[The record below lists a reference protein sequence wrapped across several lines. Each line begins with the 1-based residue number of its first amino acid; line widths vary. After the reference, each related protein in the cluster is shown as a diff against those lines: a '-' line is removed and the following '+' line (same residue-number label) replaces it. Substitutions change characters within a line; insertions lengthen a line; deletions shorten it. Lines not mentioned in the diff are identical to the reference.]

1 MRINLSKFAGFCPG
15 VRRADESVRDLL
27 NTGCGRIYTLGH
39 LIHNRLYIEEL
50 ERHGV
55 RSIDFCDVERIYLE
69 SPDEPMTLI
78 IRTHGIVKDQLDA
91 LHELE
96 EKYPNFSLIDR
107 TCPFVKRIHQ
117 IALDNTNDET
127 LFLLFCDAKHPE
139 AIGIMSYARGEK
151 IAFSSLEEL
160 ASVNLTNKSPILCA
174 QTTQNLV
181 EFKKIK
187 KILENLCT
195 NAKIFDTIC
204 SATEERQKEAVSLSL
219 KNDAMVIVGGKH
231 SSNTQ
236 KLKSVCEKNCPS
248 FLVETKS
255 ELYGISL
262 SGFNSIGLTAGAS
275 TPAGIIKEVL
285 QTMSEIVNENKMIEE
300 EKVLDSVSADDF
312 DFAQALEESLSGLN
326 SNQKVIGTVISVKPT
341 EIQVDIGR
349 KETGYI
355 PFSEYSNDP
364 NANPQTELKP
374 GDELKLIIMKTNNA
388 EGVIM
393 LSKKRYDAIK
403 AWDNILESEGTDKV
417 FTGVVTDVIRG
428 GILVLSENVKVF
440 IPASLATMNRNDKL
454 EDLLKTTVEFKI
466 IEINKQRKRAV
477 GSIKAVL
484 KGAKKEAE
492 DKFWAEVKEG
502 ETRTGTVKS
511 LTNYG
516 AFVDIGGV
524 DGMIHISELSWSRI
538 KHPSE
543 VVNVGDSVEVTIKA
557 LDQEKRKISLGFK
570 KVEDNPW
577 EILKRDY
584 PVDTVVDVK
593 IVSFTSF
600 GAFAQIIP
608 GIDGLIHISQIA
620 NKHIANPAEVLKVG
634 EVVQAKITEIDFEL
648 KRVGLSIR
656 ALLPEEPKEEVVEAE
671 TVEAEAVE
679 TEEAAE

>member
-1 MRINLSKFAGFCPG
+1 MAKITLAKTAGFCFG
-15 VRRADESVRDLL
+15 VDRAIKLIEKLL
-27 NTGCGRIYTLGH
+27 SEGKRVATLGPI
-39 LIHNRLYIEEL
+39 IHNPQVIEDFKNRGVYI
-50 ERHGV
+50 
-55 RSIDFCDVERIYLE
+55 VEHPSEVEKNTVLV
-69 SPDEPMTLI
+69 L
-78 IRTHGIVKDQLDA
+78 RTHGVTEEVLEEVKKSGVEFIDAACPFVNKIHKIVRDNSGENVVTLIVGDPNHPEVHGIKSCAKGESYVVKDST
-91 LHELE
+91 ELE
-96 EKYPNFSLIDR
+96 EILQKNSLFSQKEI
-107 TCPFVKRIHQ
+107 
-117 IALDNTNDET
+117 
-127 LFLLFCDAKHPE
+127 
-139 AIGIMSYARGEK
+139 
-151 IAFSSLEEL
+151 
-160 ASVNLTNKSPILCA
+160 ILVA
-174 QTTQNLV
+174 QTTFSVKEWQKSLKKVNL
-181 EFKKIK
+181 
-187 KILENLCT
+187 LCT

-204 SATEERQKEAVSLSL
+204 SATEERQKEAVTLSL
-219 KNDAMVIVGGKH
+219 RNDAMVIVGGKH

-248 FLVETKS
+248 FLVETKD
-255 ELYGISL
+255 ELYGISF
-262 SGFNSIGLTAGAS
+262 SGFDSIGLTAGAS

-300 EKVLDSVSADDF
+300 EKVQNSVSADDF
-312 DFAQALEESLSGLN
+312 DFAQALEESLNNLN
-326 SNQKVIGTVISVKPT
+326 SNQKVKGTVISVKST

-355 PFSEYSNDP
+355 PYSEYSNDP

-374 GDELKLIIMKTNNA
+374 GDQLDLIIMKTNNA

-393 LSKKRYDAIK
+393 LSKKRYDAVK
-403 AWDNILESEGTDKV
+403 AWDNILASEGTDKV
-417 FTGVVTDVIRG
+417 FEGVVTDVIRG

-440 IPASLATMNRNDKL
+440 IPASLATMNRNEKL
-454 EDLLKTTVEFKI
+454 EDLLKTTVQFKI

-502 ETRTGTVKS
+502 ETVTGTVKS

-543 VVNVGDSVEVTIKA
+543 VVNVGDQVEVTIKA
-557 LDQEKRKISLGFK
+557 LDTEKRKISLGFK

-577 EILKRDY
+577 EILRRDY
-584 PVDTVVDVK
+584 PVDSVADVK

-608 GIDGLIHISQIA
+608 GVDGLIHISQIA
-620 NKHIANPAEVLKVG
+620 NKHIANPADVLKVG
-634 EVVQAKITEIDFEL
+634 EVVKAKITEIDFDL

-656 ALLPEEPKEEVVEAE
+656 ALLPEEPAE
-671 TVEAEAVE
+671 EAVE
-679 TEEAAE
+679 AVEEVADVAEETTETTEE

>member
-1 MRINLSKFAGFCPG
+1 MCNITLAKTAGFCFG
-15 VRRADESVRDLL
+15 VDRAIKLIEKLL
-27 NTGCGRIYTLGH
+27 SEGKKVATLGPI
-39 LIHNRLYIEEL
+39 IHNPQVIEDFKN
-50 ERHGV
+50 RGV
-55 RSIDFCDVERIYLE
+55 DIVEHPSEVKNGTILV
-69 SPDEPMTLI
+69 L
-78 IRTHGIVKDQLDA
+78 RTHGVTEDVLEEVKNSGVEFIDAACPFVNKIHKIVRDNSGENVVTIILGDPTHPEVHGIKSCA
-91 LHELE
+91 KGEAYVVRNSTELE
-96 EKYPNFSLIDR
+96 ELLQKNNLFSQKELIL
-107 TCPFVKRIHQ
+107 V
-117 IALDNTNDET
+117 E
-127 LFLLFCDAKHPE
+127 
-139 AIGIMSYARGEK
+139 
-151 IAFSSLEEL
+151 
-160 ASVNLTNKSPILCA
+160 
-174 QTTQNLV
+174 QTTFSVKEWEKSL
-181 EFKKIK
+181 KKVK
-187 KILENLCT
+187 LLCT

-204 SATEERQKEAVSLSL
+204 SATEERQKEAIELSL

-248 FLVETKS
+248 FLVETKD
-255 ELYGISL
+255 ELYGISF

-285 QTMSEIVNENKMIEE
+285 ITMSEIVNENKMIEE
-300 EKVLDSVSADDF
+300 EKVQNSVSADDF
-312 DFAQALEESLSGLN
+312 DFAAALEESLSGLN
-326 SNQKVIGTVISVKPT
+326 SNQKVKGTVISVKST

-355 PFSEYSNDP
+355 PYSEYSNDP
-364 NANPQTELKP
+364 NANPQAELKP
-374 GDELKLIIMKTNNA
+374 GDELDLIIMKTNNA

-393 LSKKRYDAIK
+393 LSKKRYDAVK
-403 AWDNILESEGTDKV
+403 AWDNILASEGTDKV
-417 FTGVVTDVIRG
+417 FTGVVTDVVRG

-492 DKFWAEVKEG
+492 DKFWAEVQEG
-502 ETRTGTVKS
+502 ETRKGTVKS

-543 VVNVGDSVEVTIKA
+543 VVNVGDEVEVTIKA
-557 LDQEKRKISLGFK
+557 LDAEKRKISLGFK

-584 PVDTVVDVK
+584 PVDTVADVK

-608 GIDGLIHISQIA
+608 GVDGLIHISQIA

-634 EVVQAKITEIDFEL
+634 EVVKAKITEIDFDL

-656 ALLPEEPKEEVVEAE
+656 ALLPEEPSEEA
-671 TVEAEAVE
+671 AEAVAE
-679 TEEAAE
+679 EATEATEEAAE

>member
-1 MRINLSKFAGFCPG
+1 MCNITLAKTAGFCFG
-15 VRRADESVRDLL
+15 VDRAIKLIEKLL
-27 NTGCGRIYTLGH
+27 SEGKKVATLGPI
-39 LIHNRLYIEEL
+39 IHNPQVIEDFKN
-50 ERHGV
+50 RGV
-55 RSIDFCDVERIYLE
+55 DIVEH
-69 SPDEPMTLI
+69 PDEVKNGAVLVL
-78 IRTHGIVKDQLDA
+78 RTHGVTEDV
-91 LHELE
+91 LE
-96 EKYPNFSLIDR
+96 EVKNSGVEFIDAA
-107 TCPFVKRIHQ
+107 CPFVNKIHK
-117 IALDNTNDET
+117 IVRDNSNENVVTIILGDPS
-127 LFLLFCDAKHPE
+127 HPE
-139 AIGIMSYARGEK
+139 VHGIKSCAKGESYVVKDSSELEDLLQK
-151 IAFSSLEEL
+151 NNLFSQKEL
-160 ASVNLTNKSPILCA
+160 ILVE
-174 QTTQNLV
+174 QTTFSVKEWEKSL
-181 EFKKIK
+181 KKVK
-187 KILENLCT
+187 LLCT

-204 SATEERQKEAVSLSL
+204 SATEERQKEAIELSL

-248 FLVETKS
+248 FLVETKD
-255 ELYGISL
+255 ELYGISF

-285 QTMSEIVNENKMIEE
+285 ITMSEIVNENKMIEE

-312 DFAQALEESLSGLN
+312 DFAQALEESLNNLN
-326 SNQKVIGTVISVKPT
+326 SNQKVKGTVISVKSN

-349 KETGYI
+349 KETGFI
-355 PFSEYSNDP
+355 PYSEYSNDP

-374 GDELKLIIMKTNNA
+374 GDELDLIIMKTNNA

-403 AWDNILESEGTDKV
+403 AWDNVLASEGTDKV
-417 FTGVVTDVIRG
+417 FEGVVTDVIRG

-454 EDLLKTTVEFKI
+454 EDLLKTTVQFKI
-466 IEINKQRKRAV
+466 LEVSRQGKRKRAV

-492 DKFWAEVKEG
+492 DKFWAEAKEG
-502 ETRTGTVKS
+502 ETVTGTVKS

-543 VVNVGDSVEVTIKA
+543 VVKVGDQVEVTIKA

-577 EILKRDY
+577 EILRRDY
-584 PVDTVVDVK
+584 PVDSVADVK

-608 GIDGLIHISQIA
+608 GVDGLIHISQIA
-620 NKHIANPAEVLKVG
+620 NKHIANPADVLKVG
-634 EVVQAKITEIDFEL
+634 EVVQAKITEIDFDL

-656 ALLPEEPKEEVVEAE
+656 ALLPEEPKEEAV
-671 TVEAEAVE
+671 EAVE
-679 TEEAAE
+679 EAVEVEATEE

>member
-1 MRINLSKFAGFCPG
+1 MTKITLAETAGFCFG
-15 VRRADESVRDLL
+15 VDRAIKLIEKLLDEGKKVA
-27 NTGCGRIYTLGH
+27 TLGPI
-39 LIHNRLYIEEL
+39 IHNPQVIEDFKN
-50 ERHGV
+50 RGV
-55 RSIDFCDVERIYLE
+55 DIVEHPGE
-69 SPDEPMTLI
+69 VKDGVTLVL
-78 IRTHGIVKDQLDA
+78 RTHGVTEDV
-91 LHELE
+91 LE
-96 EKYPNFSLIDR
+96 EVKKSGVEFIDAA
-107 TCPFVKRIHQ
+107 CPFVNKIHK
-117 IALDNTNDET
+117 IVRDNSGENVVTIIVGDPS
-127 LFLLFCDAKHPE
+127 HPE
-139 AIGIMSYARGEK
+139 VHGIKSCAKGEAHVVK
-151 IAFSSLEEL
+151 DSCQLEEL
-160 ASVNLTNKSPILCA
+160 LQKNALFSQKELIFVA
-174 QTTQNLV
+174 QTTFSVIFVAQTTFSVKEWEKSLKKVNL
-181 EFKKIK
+181 
-187 KILENLCT
+187 LCT

-248 FLVETKS
+248 FLVETKD
-255 ELYGISL
+255 ELYGISFK
-262 SGFNSIGLTAGAS
+262 GFNSIGLTAGAS

-312 DFAQALEESLSGLN
+312 DFAAALEESLSGLN
-326 SNQKVIGTVISVKPT
+326 SNQKVKGTVISVKPT

-355 PFSEYSNDP
+355 PYSEYSSDP

-374 GDELKLIIMKTNNA
+374 GDELDLIIMKTNNA

-403 AWDNILESEGTDKV
+403 AWDNILAAEGTDKV
-417 FTGVVTDVIRG
+417 FEGVVTDIVRG

-440 IPASLATMNRNDKL
+440 IPASLATMSRNEKL
-454 EDLLKTTVEFKI
+454 EDLLKTTVQFKI

-492 DKFWAEVKEG
+492 DKFWAEVQEG
-502 ETRTGTVKS
+502 ETRQGTVKS
-511 LTNYG
+511 LTSYG

-543 VVNVGDSVEVTIKA
+543 VVNVGDQVEVTIKA
-557 LDQEKRKISLGFK
+557 LDAEKRKISLGFK

-584 PVDTVVDVK
+584 PVDSVADVK

-608 GIDGLIHISQIA
+608 GVDGLIHISQIA

-634 EVVQAKITEIDFEL
+634 EVVQAKITEIDFDL

-656 ALLPEEPKEEVVEAE
+656 ALLPEEPAE
-671 TVEAEAVE
+671 EAVE
-679 TEEAAE
+679 EAVEATEETAE

>member
-1 MRINLSKFAGFCPG
+1 MAKITLAETAGFCFG
-15 VRRADESVRDLL
+15 VDRAIKLIEKLLDEGKSVA
-27 NTGCGRIYTLGH
+27 TLGPI
-39 LIHNRLYIEEL
+39 IHNTQVIEDFKK
-50 ERHGV
+50 RGV
-55 RSIDFCDVERIYLE
+55 CVVENASEVKEGTVLV
-69 SPDEPMTLI
+69 L
-78 IRTHGIVKDQLDA
+78 RTHGVTEEVLADVKKSGVEYIDA
-91 LHELE
+91 A
-96 EKYPNFSLIDR
+96 
-107 TCPFVKRIHQ
+107 CPFVNKIHK
-117 IALDNTNDET
+117 IVRYNSGENVVTIIVGDPL
-127 LFLLFCDAKHPE
+127 HPE
-139 AIGIMSYARGEK
+139 VHGIKSCAKGEAYVAK
-151 IAFSSLEEL
+151 DSLELEGIL
-160 ASVNLTNKSPILCA
+160 QKNNLFSKKEIIMVA
-174 QTTQNLV
+174 QTTFSVKEWEKSLKKVNL
-181 EFKKIK
+181 
-187 KILENLCT
+187 LCT

-248 FLVETKS
+248 FLVETKN
-255 ELYGISL
+255 ELYGISFN
-262 SGFNSIGLTAGAS
+262 GFNSIGLTAGAS

-300 EKVLDSVSADDF
+300 EKVLDSVSGDDF
-312 DFAQALEESLSGLN
+312 DFAQALEESLSSLN
-326 SNQKVIGTVISVKPT
+326 SNQKVKGTVISVKSN

-355 PFSEYSNDP
+355 PYSEYSDDP
-364 NANPQTELKP
+364 NADPQTELKP
-374 GDELKLIIMKTNNA
+374 GDELDLIIMKTNNA

-393 LSKKRYDAIK
+393 LSKKRCDANK
-403 AWDNILESEGTDKV
+403 AWDNILKAEGTDKV
-417 FTGVVTDVIRG
+417 YEGVVIEVIRG
-428 GILVLSENVKVF
+428 GVLVLSENVKVF
-440 IPASLATMNRNDKL
+440 IPASQATMNRNDSL
-454 EDLLKTTVEFKI
+454 EDLLKTTVQFKI
-466 IEINKQRKRAV
+466 IDINKQRKRAV

-484 KGAKKEAE
+484 RGAKKEVE
-492 DKFWAEVKEG
+492 EKFWAEIKEG

-543 VVNVGDSVEVTIKA
+543 VVNVGDQVEVTIKA
-557 LDQEKRKISLGFK
+557 LDAEKRKISLGFK

-584 PVDTVVDVK
+584 PVDTVADVK

-608 GIDGLIHISQIA
+608 GVDGLIHISQIA

-634 EVVQAKITEIDFEL
+634 EVVKAKITEIDFDL

-656 ALLPEEPKEEVVEAE
+656 ALLPEEPEEEA
-671 TVEAEAVE
+671 VAEAAEEAVE
-679 TEEAAE
+679 APAEEAAE

>member
-1 MRINLSKFAGFCPG
+1 MAKITLAETAGFCFG
-15 VRRADESVRDLL
+15 VDRAVKLIEKLL
-27 NTGCGRIYTLGH
+27 DDGKRVATLGPI
-39 LIHNRLYIEEL
+39 IHNPQVIEDFKNRGVYIVS
-50 ERHGV
+50 HPA
-55 RSIDFCDVERIYLE
+55 DVEAGTVLV
-69 SPDEPMTLI
+69 L
-78 IRTHGIVKDQLDA
+78 RTHGVTEEVLEEVKKSGVEYIDAACPFVNKIHKIVRDNSSENVVAIILGDPTHPEVHGIKSCAKGEAYVVRDSS
-91 LHELE
+91 ELE
-96 EKYPNFSLIDR
+96 ELLQKNSLFSEKEI
-107 TCPFVKRIHQ
+107 
-117 IALDNTNDET
+117 
-127 LFLLFCDAKHPE
+127 
-139 AIGIMSYARGEK
+139 IM
-151 IAFSSLEEL
+151 
-160 ASVNLTNKSPILCA
+160 VA
-174 QTTQNLV
+174 QTTFSVKEWEKSLKKVNL
-181 EFKKIK
+181 
-187 KILENLCT
+187 LCT
-195 NAKIFDTIC
+195 NAKIFGTIC
-204 SATEERQKEAVSLSL
+204 SATEERQQEAVSLSL
-219 KNDAMVIVGGKH
+219 ENDAMVIVGGKH

-236 KLKSVCEKNCPS
+236 KLKNVCEKNCPA
-248 FLVETKS
+248 FLVETKN
-255 ELYGISL
+255 ELYGISFD
-262 SGFNSIGLTAGAS
+262 GFNSIGLTAGAS

-326 SNQKVIGTVISVKPT
+326 SNQKVTGTVISVKAN

-355 PFSEYSNDP
+355 PFSEYSDDP

-374 GDELKLIIMKTNNA
+374 GDQLDLIIMKSNNA

-393 LSKKRYDAIK
+393 LSKKRCDATK
-403 AWDNILESEGTDKV
+403 AWDNIIQSEGTDKV
-417 FTGVVTDVIRG
+417 FEGVVTDVVRG
-428 GILVLSENVKVF
+428 GILVFAENVKVF
-440 IPASLATMNRNDKL
+440 VPASLATMNRNDKL
-454 EDLLKTTVEFKI
+454 EDLLKTTVQFKI
-466 IEINKQRKRAV
+466 IDINKQRKRAV

-484 KGAKKEAE
+484 RGAKKEAE
-492 DKFWAEVKEG
+492 EKLWAEIKEG

-543 VVNVGDSVEVTIKA
+543 VVNVGDQVEVTIKA

-584 PVDTVVDVK
+584 PVDTVADVK

-608 GIDGLIHISQIA
+608 GVDGLIHISQIA

-634 EVVQAKITEIDFEL
+634 EVVQAKITEIDFDL

-656 ALLPEEPKEEVVEAE
+656 ALLPEEPVE
-671 TVEAEAVE
+671 EAVE
-679 TEEAAE
+679 APAEEVAEETAE

>member
-1 MRINLSKFAGFCPG
+1 MCNITLAKTAGFCFG
-15 VRRADESVRDLL
+15 VDRAIKLIEKLL
-27 NTGCGRIYTLGH
+27 LDGKKVATLGPI
-39 LIHNRLYIEEL
+39 IHNPQVIEDFKN
-50 ERHGV
+50 RGV
-55 RSIDFCDVERIYLE
+55 DIVEHPGEVKNGAILV
-69 SPDEPMTLI
+69 L
-78 IRTHGIVKDQLDA
+78 RTHGVTEDVLEEVKNSGVEFIDAACPFVNKIHKIVRDNSGENAVTIILGDPTHPEVHGIKSCSKGEAYVVRDSS
-91 LHELE
+91 ELE
-96 EKYPNFSLIDR
+96 ELLQKNNLFSEKELILVEQ
-107 TCPFVKRIHQ
+107 TTFSVK
-117 IALDNTNDET
+117 EW
-127 LFLLFCDAKHPE
+127 
-139 AIGIMSYARGEK
+139 EK
-151 IAFSSLEEL
+151 SLKK
-160 ASVNLTNKSPILCA
+160 VNL
-174 QTTQNLV
+174 
-181 EFKKIK
+181 
-187 KILENLCT
+187 LCT

-204 SATEERQKEAVSLSL
+204 SATEERQKEAISLSL

-248 FLVETKS
+248 FLVETKD
-255 ELYGISL
+255 ELYGISFR
-262 SGFNSIGLTAGAS
+262 GFNSIGLTAGAS

-285 QTMSEIVNENKMIEE
+285 ITMSEIVNENKMIEE
-300 EKVLDSVSADDF
+300 EKVQSSVSADDF
-312 DFAQALEESLSGLN
+312 DFAVALEESLSGLN
-326 SNQKVIGTVISVKPT
+326 SNQKVKGTVISVKST

-355 PFSEYSNDP
+355 PYSEYSNDP
-364 NANPQTELKP
+364 NANPQAELKP
-374 GDELKLIIMKTNNA
+374 GDQLDLIIMKTNNA

-393 LSKKRYDAIK
+393 LSKKRYDAVK
-403 AWDNILESEGTDKV
+403 AWDNILASEGTDKV

-492 DKFWAEVKEG
+492 DKFWAEVQEG
-502 ETRTGTVKS
+502 ETRKGTVKS
-511 LTNYG
+511 LTSYG

-543 VVNVGDSVEVTIKA
+543 VVNVGDEVEVTIKA
-557 LDQEKRKISLGFK
+557 LDAEKRKISLGFK

-584 PVDTVVDVK
+584 PVDTVADVK

-608 GIDGLIHISQIA
+608 GVDGLIHISQIA

-634 EVVQAKITEIDFEL
+634 EVVKAKITEIDFDL

-656 ALLPEEPKEEVVEAE
+656 ALLPEEPAEEAATEATE
-671 TVEAEAVE
+671 EA

>member
-1 MRINLSKFAGFCPG
+1 MCNITLAKTAGFCFG
-15 VRRADESVRDLL
+15 VDRAIKLIEKLL
-27 NTGCGRIYTLGH
+27 SEGKKVATLGPI
-39 LIHNRLYIEEL
+39 IHNPQVIEDFKK
-50 ERHGV
+50 RGV
-55 RSIDFCDVERIYLE
+55 DIVEHPSEVKSGAILV
-69 SPDEPMTLI
+69 L
-78 IRTHGIVKDQLDA
+78 RTHGVTEDVLEEVKNSGVEFIDAACPFVNKIHKIVRDNSAENVITIILGDPSHPEVHGITSCAKGAAFVVKDSV
-91 LHELE
+91 ELE
-96 EKYPNFSLIDR
+96 ELLQENNYFSQKELILVEQ
-107 TCPFVKRIHQ
+107 TTFSVK
-117 IALDNTNDET
+117 EW
-127 LFLLFCDAKHPE
+127 
-139 AIGIMSYARGEK
+139 EK
-151 IAFSSLEEL
+151 SLKK
-160 ASVNLTNKSPILCA
+160 VNL
-174 QTTQNLV
+174 
-181 EFKKIK
+181 
-187 KILENLCT
+187 LCT

-204 SATEERQKEAVSLSL
+204 SATEERQKEAISLSL

-248 FLVETKS
+248 FLVETKD
-255 ELYGISL
+255 ELYGISF

-285 QTMSEIVNENKMIEE
+285 ITMSEIVNENKMIEE
-300 EKVLDSVSADDF
+300 EKVQNSVSAEDF
-312 DFAQALEESLSGLN
+312 DFAAALEESLSGLN
-326 SNQKVIGTVISVKPT
+326 SNQKVKGTVISVKST

-355 PFSEYSNDP
+355 PYSEYSNDP
-364 NANPQTELKP
+364 NANPQAELKP
-374 GDELKLIIMKTNNA
+374 GDELDLIIMKTNNQ

-393 LSKKRYDAIK
+393 LSKKRYDAVK
-403 AWDNILESEGTDKV
+403 AWDNILASEGTDKV

-492 DKFWAEVKEG
+492 DKFWAEVQEG
-502 ETRTGTVKS
+502 ETRKGTVKS

-543 VVNVGDSVEVTIKA
+543 VVKVGDEVEVTIKA
-557 LDQEKRKISLGFK
+557 LDAENRKISLGFK

-584 PVDTVVDVK
+584 PVDTVADVK

-608 GIDGLIHISQIA
+608 GVDGLIHISQIA

-634 EVVQAKITEIDFEL
+634 EVVKAKITEIDFDL

-656 ALLPEEPKEEVVEAE
+656 ALLPEEPAEEAGVEEASE
-671 TVEAEAVE
+671 TVAEEA
-679 TEEAAE
+679 TEETAE

>member
-1 MRINLSKFAGFCPG
+1 MAEITLAKTAGFCFG
-15 VRRADESVRDLL
+15 VDRAIKLIEKLLDEGKKVA
-27 NTGCGRIYTLGH
+27 TLGPI
-39 LIHNRLYIEEL
+39 IHNPQVIEDFKN
-50 ERHGV
+50 RGV
-55 RSIDFCDVERIYLE
+55 DIVEHPGE
-69 SPDEPMTLI
+69 VKDGVTLVL
-78 IRTHGIVKDQLDA
+78 RTHGVTEDV
-91 LHELE
+91 LE
-96 EKYPNFSLIDR
+96 EVKKSGVEFIDAA
-107 TCPFVKRIHQ
+107 CPFVNKIHK
-117 IALDNTNDET
+117 IVRDNSGENVVTIIVGDPS
-127 LFLLFCDAKHPE
+127 HPE
-139 AIGIMSYARGEK
+139 VHGIKSCAKGEAYVVK
-151 IAFSSLEEL
+151 DSLELEDLLQKNALFSKKEL
-160 ASVNLTNKSPILCA
+160 ILVA
-174 QTTQNLV
+174 QTTFSVKEWEKSL
-181 EFKKIK
+181 KKI
-187 KILENLCT
+187 NFLCT

-204 SATEERQKEAVSLSL
+204 SATEERQKEAVELSL

-248 FLVETKS
+248 FLVETKD
-255 ELYGISL
+255 ELYGISF

-300 EKVLDSVSADDF
+300 EKVLDSVSAEDF
-312 DFAQALEESLSGLN
+312 DFAQALDETFKEEDAN
-326 SNQKVIGTVISVKPT
+326 SKVVKGTVISVKST

-364 NANPQTELKP
+364 DADPKAELKP
-374 GDELKLIIMKTNNA
+374 GDQLNLVIMRTRNE
-388 EGVIM
+388 EGLVM
-393 LSKKRYDAIK
+393 LSKKLYDASKSWETIQE
-403 AWDNILESEGTDKV
+403 AAGTDKV
-417 FTGVVTDVIRG
+417 FEGVVTDVIRG

-440 IPASLATMNRNDKL
+440 IPASLATMSRNEKL
-454 EDLLKTTVEFKI
+454 EDLLKTTVQFKI
-466 IEINKQRKRAV
+466 LEVSRQGKRKRAV

-492 DKFWAEVKEG
+492 DKFWAEAKEG
-502 ETRTGTVKS
+502 ETVTGTVKS

-543 VVNVGDSVEVTIKA
+543 VVKVGDQVEVTIKA

-577 EILKRDY
+577 EILRRDY
-584 PVDTVVDVK
+584 PVDSVADVK

-608 GIDGLIHISQIA
+608 GVDGLIHISQIA
-620 NKHIANPAEVLKVG
+620 NKHIANPADVLKVG
-634 EVVQAKITEIDFEL
+634 EVVQAKITEIDFDL

-656 ALLPEEPKEEVVEAE
+656 ALLPEEPAEEKVEETTEAVAE
-671 TVEAEAVE
+671 TVEA
-679 TEEAAE
+679 TEEVAE

>member
-1 MRINLSKFAGFCPG
+1 MAKITLAETAGFCFG
-15 VRRADESVRDLL
+15 VDRAIKLIEKLLDEGKSVA
-27 NTGCGRIYTLGH
+27 TLGPI
-39 LIHNRLYIEEL
+39 IHNTQVIEDFKK
-50 ERHGV
+50 RGV
-55 RSIDFCDVERIYLE
+55 YVVENASEVKEGTVLV
-69 SPDEPMTLI
+69 L
-78 IRTHGIVKDQLDA
+78 RTHGVTEEVLADVKKSGVEYIDAACPFVNKIHKIVRDNSGENVVTIIVGDPFHPEVHGIKSCAKGEAYVAKDSL
-91 LHELE
+91 ELE
-96 EKYPNFSLIDR
+96 EILQKNNLFSKKEI
-107 TCPFVKRIHQ
+107 
-117 IALDNTNDET
+117 
-127 LFLLFCDAKHPE
+127 
-139 AIGIMSYARGEK
+139 IM
-151 IAFSSLEEL
+151 
-160 ASVNLTNKSPILCA
+160 VA
-174 QTTQNLV
+174 QTTFSVKEWEKSL
-181 EFKKIK
+181 KKVK
-187 KILENLCT
+187 LLCT

-236 KLKSVCEKNCPS
+236 KLKNVCEKNCPS
-248 FLVETKS
+248 FLVETKN
-255 ELYGISL
+255 ELYGISFN
-262 SGFNSIGLTAGAS
+262 GFNSIGLTAGAS

-300 EKVLDSVSADDF
+300 EKVLDSVSGDDF
-312 DFAQALEESLSGLN
+312 DFAQALEESLNSLN
-326 SNQKVIGTVISVKPT
+326 SNQKVKGTVISVKSN

-355 PFSEYSNDP
+355 PYSEYSDDP
-364 NANPQTELKP
+364 NADPQTELKP
-374 GDELKLIIMKTNNA
+374 GDELDLIIMKTNNA

-393 LSKKRYDAIK
+393 LSKKRCDANK
-403 AWDNILESEGTDKV
+403 AWDNILKAEGTDKV
-417 FTGVVTDVIRG
+417 YEGVVVEVIRG

-440 IPASLATMNRNDKL
+440 IPASQATMNRNDSL
-454 EDLLKTTVEFKI
+454 EDLLKTTVQFKI
-466 IEINKQRKRAV
+466 IDINKQRKRAV

-484 KGAKKEAE
+484 RGAKKEAE
-492 DKFWAEVKEG
+492 EKFWAEIKEG

-543 VVNVGDSVEVTIKA
+543 VVNVGDQVEVTIKA
-557 LDQEKRKISLGFK
+557 LDAEKRKISLGFK

-584 PVDTVVDVK
+584 PVDTVADVK

-608 GIDGLIHISQIA
+608 GVDGLIHISQIA

-634 EVVQAKITEIDFEL
+634 EVVKAKITEIDFDL

-656 ALLPEEPKEEVVEAE
+656 ALLPEEPEEEA
-671 TVEAEAVE
+671 VAEAAEEAVE
-679 TEEAAE
+679 APAEEAAE

>member
-1 MRINLSKFAGFCPG
+1 MAEITLAKTAGFCFG
-15 VRRADESVRDLL
+15 VDRAIKLIEKLLDEGKKVA
-27 NTGCGRIYTLGH
+27 TLGPI
-39 LIHNRLYIEEL
+39 IHNTQVIEDFKK
-50 ERHGV
+50 RGV
-55 RSIDFCDVERIYLE
+55 DIVEHPGEVKDGVVLV
-69 SPDEPMTLI
+69 L
-78 IRTHGIVKDQLDA
+78 RTHGVTVDVLEEVKKSGVEFIDAACPFVNKIHKIVKDNSGENVVTLIVGDPA
-91 LHELE
+91 HPEVHGIKSCAKGESYVVRNSLELE
-96 EKYPNFSLIDR
+96 ELLQKNDLFSKKELIL
-107 TCPFVKRIHQ
+107 V
-117 IALDNTNDET
+117 
-127 LFLLFCDAKHPE
+127 
-139 AIGIMSYARGEK
+139 
-151 IAFSSLEEL
+151 
-160 ASVNLTNKSPILCA
+160 A
-174 QTTQNLV
+174 QTTFSVKEWEKSL
-181 EFKKIK
+181 KKI
-187 KILENLCT
+187 NFLCT
-195 NAKIFDTIC
+195 NVKIFDTIC
-204 SATEERQKEAVSLSL
+204 SATEERQKEAVELSL

-236 KLKSVCEKNCPS
+236 KLKSVCEKNCES
-248 FLVETKS
+248 FLVETKD
-255 ELYGISL
+255 ELYGISF